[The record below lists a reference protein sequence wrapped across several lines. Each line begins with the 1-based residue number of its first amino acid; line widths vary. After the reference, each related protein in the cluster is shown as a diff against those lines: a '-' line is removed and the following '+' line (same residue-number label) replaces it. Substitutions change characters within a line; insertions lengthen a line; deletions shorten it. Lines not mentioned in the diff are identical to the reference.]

1 MFNSDKTINV
11 NPEHYSRTRNGSDSW
26 LLCLSVLFTFPCVY
40 NIYVKYIYFTY
51 LKFLRDEFEKG
62 NEGWGDIKLNL
73 KSLHK
78 FKLSLQQQKYFT
90 E

>member
-1 MFNSDKTINV
+1 MGVTAGYFVS
-11 NPEHYSRTRNGSDSW
+11 
-26 LLCLSVLFTFPCVY
+26 LFYLHFYVY
-40 NIYVKYIYFTY
+40 TNLKITY

-62 NEGWGDIKLNL
+62 NEGRRDIKLNL

-78 FKLSLQQQKYFT
+78 LLCMHQKCSIEQVY

>member
-26 LLCLSVLFTFPCVY
+26 LLCLSVLFTFPYVY
-40 NIYVKYIYFTY
+40 TNLKITY

>member
-1 MFNSDKTINV
+1 MGVTAGYFV
-11 NPEHYSRTRNGSDSW
+11 F
-26 LLCLSVLFTFPCVY
+26 LFYLHFHVY
-40 NIYVKYIYFTY
+40 TNLKITY

-90 E
+90 EKVYECF

>member
-1 MFNSDKTINV
+1 M
-11 NPEHYSRTRNGSDSW
+11 NPERYSIGLVMGVTAGYFVS
-26 LLCLSVLFTFPCVY
+26 LFYLHFYVY
-40 NIYVKYIYFTY
+40 TNLKITY

-62 NEGWGDIKLNL
+62 NEGCGDIKLNL

-78 FKLSLQQQKYFT
+78 LLCMHQKCSI